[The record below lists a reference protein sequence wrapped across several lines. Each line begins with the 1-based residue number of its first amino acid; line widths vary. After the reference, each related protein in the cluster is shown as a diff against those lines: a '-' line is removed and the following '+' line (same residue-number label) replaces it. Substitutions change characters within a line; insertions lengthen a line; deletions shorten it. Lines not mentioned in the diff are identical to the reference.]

1 MIKTV
6 LIANRGE
13 IALRVIET
21 CKQRGLKTVAIHS
34 PIDRYA
40 PHCKAADICVELG
53 SNELAKSYLDI
64 AQIIAIAKEHKAD
77 AIHPGYGFLSENA
90 EFSQACAQ
98 NDIIFIGPSAD
109 AIKTMG
115 SKSASKL
122 LLETT
127 KVPLVPGYNGASQD
141 RDELINQAQKVGFPL
156 LIKASA
162 GGGGKGM
169 RIVNDS
175 NAFSDALD
183 AAKREAL
190 GAFGDDHVILE
201 RYITSAKHIEIQVFR
216 DQLGNAVYLFERD
229 CSMQRRH
236 QKIIEEAPSLRLTP
250 ELRRAMGEAAVATA
264 EAINYEG
271 AGTVEFLLTPEDEF
285 FFMEMNTRL
294 QVEHPVTEAI
304 TGTDLVSWQLDVAN
318 GLALAKTQ
326 EALTINGHAIE
337 VRIYAES
344 PHANFLPSTG
354 LIRHLSWP
362 DNVRVDYGVT
372 QGQQISQLYDPMIAK
387 LIVHADTRDD
397 AIEQLKAAL
406 DSTHIYGVDSNVP
419 LLRQLIRSKDFST
432 DRIDTNWLDRNID
445 AVLEEKPIISSEQ
458 ILNEYL
464 IQTTQSGAQSNQ
476 AFYRSANSVQAQ
488 PISYQVANQVVR
500 VEALDLDTRLEDVK
514 TFPMGGATLLTA
526 KGVEALVDFYY
537 PERSITQSG
546 IEQIK
551 PPMSGKVI
559 NVLASDQQE
568 VEEGTPLFIIEAM
581 KMEYTVTA
589 TRQGM
594 IKLEHDYSGDL
605 VDDETVIMELH

>member
-13 IALRVIET
+13 IALRVIAT
-21 CKQRGLKTVAIHS
+21 CKQRGIKTIAIHS

-40 PHCKAADICVELG
+40 PHCQAADISVELA
-53 SNELAKSYLDI
+53 SNELTDSYLDI
-64 AQIIAIAKEHKAD
+64 EQIIAIAKAHNAD
-77 AIHPGYGFLSENA
+77 AIHPGYGFLSENSD
-90 EFSQACAQ
+90 FSQACAQ
-98 NDIIFIGPSAD
+98 NMIKFIGPRAD
-109 AIKTMG
+109 AINTIG

-122 LLETT
+122 LLESTS
-127 KVPLVPGYNGASQD
+127 VPLVPGYNGASQE
-141 RDELINQAQKVGFPL
+141 RSELIAEAAKVGFPL

-169 RIVNDS
+169 RIVNDMDS
-175 NAFSDALD
+175 FSDALD

-201 RYITSAKHIEIQVFR
+201 RYITSAKHIEIQIFR

-236 QKIIEEAPSLRLTP
+236 QKIIEEAPSLRLTA
-250 ELRRAMGEAAVATA
+250 ELRQAMGEAAVATA

-271 AGTVEFLLTPEDEF
+271 AGTVEFLLTPDGEF

-318 GLALAKTQ
+318 GLKLPSTQ
-326 EALTINGHAIE
+326 DELSIDGHAIE

-344 PHANFLPSTG
+344 PHSNFLPSTG
-354 LIRHLSWP
+354 LLRHLSWP
-362 DNVRVDYGVT
+362 EGVRVDYGVT
-372 QGQQISQLYDPMIAK
+372 QGQTISQLYDPMIAK
-387 LIVHADTRDD
+387 LIVHAPTREE
-397 AIEQLKAAL
+397 AIEKLQDAL
-406 DSTHIYGVDSNVP
+406 DATHIYGVDSNVP
-419 LLRQLIRSKDFST
+419 LLRQLIQDADFSN
-432 DRIDTNWLDRNID
+432 DHIDTNWLDRNIES
-445 AVLEEKPIISSEQ
+445 VLAQPATIPADV

-464 IQTTQSGAQSNQ
+464 IQQTAHTRQSTNTFCQ
-476 AFYRSANSVQAQ
+476 ASTSLKGKA
-488 PISYQVANQVVR
+488 PSYQVANDIISIS
-500 VEALDLDTRLEDVK
+500 DLDYSTRLTDVQ
-514 TFPMGGATLLTA
+514 TYPMGRATLMTA
-526 KGVEALVDFYY
+526 KGVEALIDFYY
-537 PERSITQSG
+537 PERSHTESG
-546 IEQIK
+546 IEQVK

-559 NVLASDQQE
+559 DVLASDQQE
-568 VEEGTPLFIIEAM
+568 VQEGTPLFIIEAM

-589 TRQGM
+589 TRQGTV
-594 IKLEHDYSGDL
+594 KLEHDFSGDL